1 MHSGGRRFDFRD
13 YVRLFQK
20 RKWLILTV
28 FAAAVLAGFGL
39 TRLQEPAF
47 QATSIVIVKSAPR
60 AFYMIS
66 GNTRPP
72 ESLSLETQASRAQSG
87 RVADRAFDGLL
98 KRQAKEGEASPGTLA
113 DDRSRLPF
121 TLADVQASLS
131 ARPSEPDLV
140 LIRATTSDPEY
151 AIDFATFAADAFVSI
166 DADDSKQEYTAAQ
179 EWIKGQVDRAE
190 ENLVALEHE
199 VLAEQK
205 ELGIVNPEAE
215 ANELASALASY
226 RGLKAQAQAEH
237 RQAAGEASALQREL
251 GSEPPV
257 AAVSTVAPDPA
268 AAELEKRL
276 AEKRAELLAAKAKYN
291 PSYSLVVAL
300 EGEVA
305 ELEADHRRLQDARV
319 QRTQYLPNPL
329 HDQLRQQL
337 ASASARADGLQ
348 QRISALSAIVQDY
361 ASRSRAFP
369 EKQAKLRRLLAD
381 AEAQRA
387 AYADLKQRL
396 IDAEMNET
404 MQQGSAQVLDHPSR
418 AVQVAPQTQKA
429 LVFAALVGAIS
440 GFAIAFMLELLDNT
454 VRVAEDLT
462 GDIATPF
469 LGMVPYMADGA
480 PNMLVTATAP
490 KSPPAE
496 AYRALR
502 SNINFALV
510 DDASA
515 KSFLITSA
523 GATEGKSVTAAN
535 LAVVLAQ
542 AQHDVILVD
551 TDLRRPKLHR
561 FLEVEGSPGLTNV
574 LTGDY
579 AIEDVIQ
586 ETAIPKL
593 RFIASGPL
601 PPNPSELLGSKAMAG
616 VLERLE
622 SLADY
627 VILDSPPAVVLTD
640 AIVLS
645 ARVDKTI
652 LVAESARV
660 TREAFA
666 EMKRLVESAKGQIL
680 GVVINKLRLSPRD
693 YYYYYYYY
701 DYGSRRRGDGDG
713 RPRNGRGSKRQVPAS
728 PTTPGGDQA
737 G

>member
-1 MHSGGRRFDFRD
+1 MHNAGHRFDFRD

-20 RKWLILTV
+20 RKWLILAV
-28 FAAAVLAGFGL
+28 FVAAVAAGFGL

-66 GNTRPP
+66 GNTRLP

-87 RVADRAFDGLL
+87 RVAQKAFTDLTADEFG
-98 KRQAKEGEASPGTLA
+98 KGEAGPKKPE
-113 DDRSRLPF
+113 DDTTNLPF
-121 TLADVQASLS
+121 SLADVQASLS
-131 ARPSEPDLV
+131 ARPSEPDLI
-140 LIRATTSDPEY
+140 LIQATTSDPQL
-151 AIDFATFAADAFVSI
+151 AMRFARAAADAFVEV
-166 DADDSKQEYTAAQ
+166 DNEDSKADYTAAQ
-179 EWIKGQVDRAE
+179 KWIQDQVDGAE
-190 ENLVALEHE
+190 KNLVALERQ

-215 ANELASALASY
+215 ASELATALASY
-226 RGLKAQAQAEH
+226 RGLKAEAQAEH
-237 RQAAGEASALQREL
+237 RQAEGEATAIRKEL

-268 AAELEKRL
+268 AQELEKQL
-276 AEKRAELLAAKAKYN
+276 AEKRAELLGAKAKYN

-305 ELEADHRRLQDARV
+305 DLEADYQRLQGAHVRK
-319 QRTQYLPNPL
+319 TQYLPNPL

-337 ASASARADGLQ
+337 AAASARADGLQ
-348 QRISALSAIVQDY
+348 QRVSALNAIVDDY

-381 AEAQRA
+381 AEAQRT

-396 IDAEMNET
+396 LDAEMNQT
-404 MQQGSAQVLDHPSR
+404 MQQGNIKVLDYPPR

-429 LVFAALVGAIS
+429 LIFAALVGAIS

-462 GDIATPF
+462 GEIAIPF

-480 PNMLVTATAP
+480 ANMLVTATAP

-510 DDASA
+510 DDANA
-515 KSFLITSA
+515 KSFLVTSA

-542 AQHDVILVD
+542 AQYDVLIVD

-579 AIEDVIQ
+579 TIDQVIQ
-586 ETAIPKL
+586 QTAIPKL

-601 PPNPSELLGSKAMAG
+601 PPNPSELLGSKAMAD

-622 SLADY
+622 SVADY
-627 VILDSPPAVVLTD
+627 VIFDSPPAVVLTD

-713 RPRNGRGSKRQVPAS
+713 RPKNGRGPKRQAAAS
-728 PTTPGGDQA
+728 PTTSGSDQA
-737 G
+737 R